1 MSAINRTPANHNLL
15 HPNKFQ
21 LNFSRLPN
29 TTFFC
34 QSVNLPGVSL
44 GEILQSTPFI
54 DLYRPGEKLLYDTLN
69 VTFMVDEDLNAWK
82 DIHDWI
88 RALTF
93 PTDFSEYRRLPQLQ
107 QAFAVSDTPQYSD
120 ASLTLLTSA
129 NNVNYRVKLYE
140 CFPTSL
146 SSIIFSASDSPESV
160 LSADATFRF
169 SYFDIETA

>member
-1 MSAINRTPANHNLL
+1 MTALTRNPSNPNLL

-34 QSVNLPGVSL
+34 QSANLPGVNM

-54 DLYRPGEKLLYDTLN
+54 DLYRPGEKIIYDTLN
-69 VTFMVDEDLNAWK
+69 ITFMVDEDLKSWK
-82 DIHDWI
+82 EIHDWI

-93 PTDFSEYRRLPQLQ
+93 PTDFAEYRRLPQLQ
-107 QAFAVSDTPQYSD
+107 SPFVVSDTPQYSD
-120 ASLTLLTSA
+120 ATLSLLTSA
-129 NNVNYRVKLYE
+129 NNINYRVKLHE

-146 SSIIFSASDSPESV
+146 SSLIFSASDSPESV
-160 LSADATFRF
+160 LTADAIFRF